1 MSDGSRRTSTLAA
14 IAIIAA
20 TLGYLY
26 ATVNALN
33 QREQDA
39 DHATNG
45 RLDRLEQ
52 ARFTKAQRLWALFS
66 GIVASL
72 VVVVFTTHPH
82 ISF

>member
-26 ATVNALN
+26 ATVAALN
-33 QREQDA
+33 QREHDA
-39 DHATNG
+39 DTATNG

-52 ARFTKAQRLWALFS
+52 SRFTRAQRRWALLT
-66 GIVASL
+66 GIVSSL

-82 ISF
+82 IGF